1 MLKSLGFGTIVKI
14 NGNEHKVKKVI
25 LDHIV
30 TTQ

>member
-14 NGNEHKVKKVI
+14 NGNEHKIKKI
-25 LDHIV
+25 FSDHII